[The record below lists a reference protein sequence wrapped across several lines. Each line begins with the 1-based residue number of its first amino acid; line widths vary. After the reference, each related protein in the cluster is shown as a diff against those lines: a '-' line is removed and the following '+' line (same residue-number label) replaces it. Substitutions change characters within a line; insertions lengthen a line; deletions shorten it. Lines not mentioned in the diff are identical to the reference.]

1 MSNGLLRCNNGLEQ
15 FGSLTF
21 FGKLPS
27 GDNFGPPVCSLFI
40 FISLHCIT
48 DFYMYVCI
56 PRMRCIFDTVTAN
69 HQTYQCQDSELL
81 KPPPPGP
88 QDYHPHKATW
98 LSLWSRTTSKVT
110 WPYDYSPA
118 PRTMILNTYLTSD
131 TTVNLFN
138 TESGLLWIVVFP
150 FTKWMCKQYWLSM
163 AISVTKTT
171 W

>member
-1 MSNGLLRCNNGLEQ
+1 MSNGLLRCNNGFEL

-21 FGKLPS
+21 FEKLPS
-27 GDNFGPPVCSLFI
+27 GDNFGLPVCSLFI

-56 PRMRCIFDTVTAN
+56 PRMRCIFDTITAN

-81 KPPPPGP
+81 KPPPPRAPGLP
-88 QDYHPHKATW
+88 P
-98 LSLWSRTTSKVT
+98 
-110 WPYDYSPA
+110 PPA
-118 PRTMILNTYLTSD
+118 PRTVSLNTYLTSD

-171 W
+171 